1 MRKYVSFFKLRF
13 VMGLQYRSAALA
25 GIATQIFWGIM
36 EILMFRAFYEADAAA
51 FPMTLQATCSY
62 VWMQQAFLTLFMAW
76 MMEGEIF
83 EAIVN
88 GNISYEL
95 CRPIDIYDMW
105 FARSMANRFSKALL
119 RCVPVLLI
127 SVLVREPYGMA
138 APVSAQAFFLFW
150 ITLFLGAFVTIAFCM
165 LVYICCF
172 FTVSSVG
179 VRMVAV
185 SVVEFFQGG
194 VIPIPFF
201 PEKIR
206 EIVEL
211 LPFAAM
217 QNVSFRVYSG
227 DLTGKALE
235 KAVFLQVFWL
245 IVLIAAGK
253 GLNRIAMKKI
263 VVQGG

>member
-1 MRKYVSFFKLRF
+1 MAWRH
-13 VMGLQYRSAALA
+13 RSARKPFFILDNVIFRRVCYDRILYV
-25 GIATQIFWGIM
+25 GIHLLLFYRIFCRSTHGGGICGG
-36 EILMFRAFYEADAAA
+36 I
-51 FPMTLQATCSY
+51 
-62 VWMQQAFLTLFMAW
+62 
-76 MMEGEIF
+76 
-83 EAIVN
+83 
-88 GNISYEL
+88 
-95 CRPIDIYDMW
+95 
-105 FARSMANRFSKALL
+105 
-119 RCVPVLLI
+119 
-127 SVLVREPYGMA
+127 
-138 APVSAQAFFLFW
+138 
-150 ITLFLGAFVTIAFCM
+150 
-165 LVYICCF
+165 
-172 FTVSSVG
+172 
-179 VRMVAV
+179 
-185 SVVEFFQGG
+185 FQGG

-227 DLTGKALE
+227 DLAGKALE